1 MRYNQNM
8 KNAILLHGWN
18 TLAEFNDPAKPTA
31 SNDHWFPWLTKQLQ
45 LHGYKVDV
53 PEMTQHTESTY
64 ESWVHEFER
73 FDITPETL
81 LVGHSCGGG
90 FLVRYLSEHDI
101 SVGRVILVAPWI
113 GIKADEYVRD
123 FNESFFDFT
132 ISRDIAS
139 KTQGL
144 YLMHSDDD
152 MESVQLSVAKLR
164 QSIDALNYLELK
176 GKGHF
181 TRGSL
186 GTDAFPE
193 LFELCIKV

>member
-1 MRYNQNM
+1 M
-8 KNAILLHGWN
+8 KNAIIIHGWAN
-18 TLAEFNDPAKPTA
+18 TAEYFDETFPTS
-31 SNDHWFPWLTKQLQ
+31 SNSHWIPWLSRQLQ
-45 LHGYKVDV
+45 LQSYKVDA

-164 QSIDALNYLELK
+164 QSIDALNYIELS

-181 TRGSL
+181 TRDSL
-186 GTDAFPE
+186 GAEAFPE
-193 LFELCIKV
+193 LLQLCLSN